1 MSDIL
6 VLQHVAPEP
15 PGLIGEVLTARGHRL
30 RTVRI
35 YGGEAVPE
43 TLGTAGGL
51 VVMGGPMGV
60 YDDDAHAHLR
70 AERRLIA
77 EAVVGDVPVL
87 GVCLGSQ
94 LLASALGGGV
104 RRGVQKEIGW
114 HEVELTDSGEADPV
128 WDEVESPFQAF
139 HWHGDV
145 FALPPGAVGLA
156 RSAQT
161 PHQAFRVGRSAY
173 GVLFHLEVTPE
184 IVRGMVGAFGGEL
197 AEEGLSGAVIL
208 DANAQHLGALTGIG
222 RRVFGRWADLVGT

>member
-1 MSDIL
+1 MADIL

-15 PGLIGEVLTARGHRL
+15 LGRIGEVLTTRGHRL
-30 RTVRI
+30 HTVRAFD
-35 YGGEAVPE
+35 GDAVPDA
-43 TLGTAGGL
+43 LGTAGGL

-60 YDDDAHAHLR
+60 YQDDEYPHLR

-77 EAVVGDVPVL
+77 EAVQRDVPVL

-94 LLASALGGGV
+94 LLASALGAGV
-104 RRGVQKEIGW
+104 RPTAQKEIGW
-114 HEVELTDSGEADPV
+114 HGVSLTDAGRGDPLWAGV
-128 WDEVESPFQAF
+128 DSPFQAF

-145 FALPPGAVGLA
+145 FDLPLGAVGLA

-173 GVLFHLEVTPE
+173 GVLFHLEATPD
-184 IVRGMVGAFGGEL
+184 IVRGMVGAFRDEL
-197 AEEGLSGAVIL
+197 VEEGLSGAAIL
-208 DANAQHLGALTGIG
+208 DASAQHLGSLGEVG